1 MDKTRRELLAG
12 ISIAGAGALLIG
24 CRTRS
29 NQEGPGQEGP
39 APGESAPAEVTAVE
53 DLMREHGILRRALFV
68 YRESA
73 VKLKQDAAAMPL
85 DALEKTAQL
94 FRVFGEDYH
103 EQKIE
108 EAFIFPVI
116 KRFRGAAVQQVN
128 TLIVQ
133 HARGREITDYIL
145 SVTRADSIS
154 STAAGALATAMES
167 FVRMYEYHAAI
178 EDTVVFPM
186 WKGLLGEAELDE
198 LAAKFEEVEAEH
210 FGDDNGFESAVS
222 RMEEIETSLG
232 LNSLEALTAPA
243 PPKI

>member
-12 ISIAGAGALLIG
+12 LSIAGAGALLIG
-24 CRTRS
+24 CRTTS
-29 NQEGPGQEGP
+29 NQTNQEGP
-39 APGESAPAEVTAVE
+39 APGESAPAEITATE
-53 DLMREHGILRRALFV
+53 DLMREHGVLRRALFV

-73 VKLKQDAAAMPL
+73 VKLKQDAASVPL

-103 EQKIE
+103 ETKLE

-116 KRFRGAAVQQVN
+116 KRFRGAAVQQVD

-145 SVTRADSIS
+145 SVTKADSIS
-154 STAAGALATAMES
+154 SNAAGALATAMES
-167 FVRMYEYHAAI
+167 FARMYEYHAAI

-186 WKGLLGEAELDE
+186 WKKLLGEAELDE
-198 LAAKFEEVEAEH
+198 MGAKFEEVEAEH
-210 FGDDNGFESAVS
+210 FGDDNGFESAAS

-232 LNSLEALTAPA
+232 LNSLEALTAA
-243 PPKI
+243 PPKV

>member
-1 MDKTRRELLAG
+1 MDRTRRELLAG

-24 CRTRS
+24 CRTTS
-29 NQEGPGQEGP
+29 NVTNQEGS
-39 APGESAPAEVTAVE
+39 APGESVPAEVTALE
-53 DLMREHGILRRALFV
+53 DLMREHGVLRRALFV

-73 VKLKQDAAAMPL
+73 AKLKQDAGAVPL

-103 EQKIE
+103 EQKLE

-116 KRFRGAAVQQVN
+116 KRFRGTAVQQVD

-145 SVTRADSIS
+145 SVTKADSIS
-154 STAAGALATAMES
+154 SNAAAALASAMES

-198 LAAKFEEVEAEH
+198 LGAKFEEVEAEH
-210 FGDDNGFESAVS
+210 FGDDNGFESAVM

-243 PPKI
+243 SPKI

>member
-29 NQEGPGQEGP
+29 NQTNQEGP
-39 APGESAPAEVTAVE
+39 SESAPAEVTATE
-53 DLMREHGILRRALFV
+53 DLMREHGVLRRALYV

-73 VKLKQDAAAMPL
+73 VKLKQDAAAVPL

-103 EQKIE
+103 EKKLE
-108 EAFIFPVI
+108 EAFIFPVL
-116 KRFRGAAVQQVN
+116 KRFRGPAVPYVDA
-128 TLIVQ
+128 LIVQ

-145 SVTRADSIS
+145 AVTKADSIS
-154 STAAGALATAMES
+154 TSAAAALAGAMES
-167 FVRMYEYHAAI
+167 FARMYEYHAAI
-178 EDTVVFPM
+178 EDTIVFPA

-198 LAAKFEEVEAEH
+198 LGAKFEEVEAEH

-222 RMEEIETSLG
+222 RMAEIETSLG

-243 PPKI
+243 PPKV

>member
-1 MDKTRRELLAG
+1 LDKTRRELLAG

-24 CRTRS
+24 CRRTS
-29 NQEGPGQEGP
+29 NQTNQEG
-39 APGESAPAEVTAVE
+39 AALGESAPAEVTAVE
-53 DLMREHGILRRALFV
+53 DLMREHGVLRRALFV

-73 VKLKQDAAAMPL
+73 AKLKQDAASVPL
-85 DALEKTAQL
+85 DELEKTAQL

-103 EQKIE
+103 ETKIE

-116 KRFRGAAVQQVN
+116 KRFRGAAVQQVD

-133 HARGREITDYIL
+133 HARSREISDYIL
-145 SVTRADSIS
+145 SVTKADSIS

-178 EDTVVFPM
+178 EDTVIFPM

-210 FGDDNGFESAVS
+210 FGDDSGFESAVS
-222 RMEEIETSLG
+222 RMAEIETNLG
-232 LNSLEALTAPA
+232 LNSLEALTAPL
-243 PPKI
+243 PPRL